1 MRRKELIKEII
12 VSFQRRELP
21 HIVERELKLPLDTG
35 KIITV
40 TGVRRSGKTYLLYQ
54 TIGEL
59 KKKVSPE
66 SIVYFNFEDER
77 LELKSEELNLIV
89 EAYRELYPDK
99 KLSEVYF
106 FFDEIQN
113 VEGWERFIRRIYDT
127 ETKNIYLT
135 GSNSKLLSSEI
146 ATALRGRTLKY
157 ELYPL
162 SYREFLKFK
171 GLDLKPTDVYL
182 PELRSNAKKLFEE
195 FLYWGGFP
203 EVAYFED
210 DELRL
215 KTLQEYF
222 DVMVYR
228 DLVERFNFKNLPV
241 VKYFLKRCIES
252 ITSPLSVNN
261 IYNELRSQGYK
272 VSKDTLY
279 SLLEAAESVYLLKL
293 LKKFSRSTLKVEL
306 SQKKSY
312 VIDNG
317 LVNAI
322 TFSFLEDR
330 GKLLENLIH
339 RELLIRFRDIFYF
352 KEKKECDFVAFKGKK
367 VYPIQVSYT
376 VEDERAFQREVEG
389 LLEACK
395 FLGEKEGL
403 IHTYDEEKE
412 VEMENIKILLLPA
425 WKFLLGI
432 Q

>member
-1 MRRKELIKEII
+1 
-12 VSFQRRELP
+12 
-21 HIVERELKLPLDTG
+21 
-35 KIITV
+35 
-40 TGVRRSGKTYLLYQ
+40 
-54 TIGEL
+54 
-59 KKKVSPE
+59 
-66 SIVYFNFEDER
+66 
-77 LELKSEELNLIV
+77 
-89 EAYRELYPDK
+89 
-99 KLSEVYF
+99 
-106 FFDEIQN
+106 
-113 VEGWERFIRRIYDT
+113 
-127 ETKNIYLT
+127 
-135 GSNSKLLSSEI
+135 
-146 ATALRGRTLKY
+146 
-157 ELYPL
+157 
-162 SYREFLKFK
+162 
-171 GLDLKPTDVYL
+171 
-182 PELRSNAKKLFEE
+182 
-195 FLYWGGFP
+195 
-203 EVAYFED
+203 
-210 DELRL
+210 
-215 KTLQEYF
+215 
-222 DVMVYR
+222 MVYR

-352 KEKKECDFVAFKGKK
+352 KEKKECDFVAFKGRK

-403 IHTYDEEKE
+403 ILTYDEEKE

>member
-12 VSFQRRELP
+12 VSFQRRELKLD
-21 HIVERELKLPLDTG
+21 VESELILSLDTG
-35 KIITV
+35 KVITV
-40 TGVRRSGKTYLLYQ
+40 TCVRRSGKTYLLYQ

-279 SLLEAAESVYLLKL
+279 SLLDAAESVYLLKL

-322 TFSFLEDR
+322 TFSFLKDR

-339 RELLIRFRDIFYF
+339 RELLIRFGDIFYF
-352 KEKKECDFVAFKGKK
+352 KEKKECDFVAFRGKK

-403 IHTYDEEKE
+403 ILTYDEEKE
-412 VEMENIKILLLPA
+412 VEMENIKILLLPV